1 MEGAEPE
8 TEFVIEPQDTLE
20 SITALYEGE
29 IARSRKIVEHSSLD
43 DPSHASKEP
52 LSLRWIMIHMI
63 EETPR
68 HTGHAD
74 ILRELTDGAIGE

>member
-43 DPSHASKEP
+43 DPSHAGKEP

-63 EETPR
+63 EETPAMPA
-68 HTGHAD
+68 TPTSCAS
-74 ILRELTDGAIGE
+74 